1 MTTKVEKPSFNELP
15 GKYVSPGRS
24 KINGICL
31 HDTAGSGTHG
41 DTKYL
46 ANPSDGRKVC
56 CDFTVERDGSIWKLN
71 PDLDKYYT
79 PHAGRKTKW
88 KGLTNNQVTRALIGI
103 EIVQHVKL
111 NLVPT
116 YTDEQVRATAHLCA
130 WLVEKYHLAPADIT
144 THRQIITDG
153 SRSDPR
159 NFPFEDTVV
168 GQKGFWKYYWEFFGK
183 DKEFEVSQVISKVP
197 EEGKKI
203 HNVKEA
209 ETLISIG
216 KAHGVTWQEIMALN
230 GLKSTLILPGQV
242 LRIPE
247 K

>member
-1 MTTKVEKPSFNELP
+1 MSQVPLP
-15 GKYVSPGRS
+15 KFETSLTGKYISPGRS
-24 KINGICL
+24 KITGICL

-56 CDFTVERDGSIWKLN
+56 VDFTVERDGSIWKLN
-71 PDLDKYYT
+71 PDIDKYYT

-88 KGLTNNQVTRALIGI
+88 KGATNAQVTRALIGI

-130 WLVEKYHLAPADIT
+130 WLVEKYNLAPADIT
-144 THRQIITDG
+144 THRQVITDG

-159 NFPFEDTVV
+159 EFPFEGT
-168 GQKGFWKYYWEFFGK
+168 GGFWQHYWGFFGK
-183 DKEFEVSQVISKVP
+183 EKEFEVSQEITKVP
-197 EEGKKI
+197 DEGKKTY
-203 HNVKEA
+203 NVVQGD
-209 ETLISIG
+209 TLISIG
-216 KAHGVTWQEIMALN
+216 NLYKVKWQDIMSAN
-230 GLKSTLILPGQV
+230 KLKSTVILPGQV
-242 LRIPE
+242 LEIP
-247 K
+247 